1 MGTGTVSVA
10 GPWTEKNKAAEMR
23 GTMIDPGD
31 HTPIHIRQVVS
42 FSKDQIRIDSY
53 DKKDKQDEMLTI
65 FYIITRDE

>member
-1 MGTGTVSVA
+1 
-10 GPWTEKNKAAEMR
+10 MR

-65 FYIITRDE
+65 SYIITRDE